1 MTNLQYQKA
10 KANLGLSHSGM
21 ASALGISLRQSMR
34 YASGE
39 NPVAEPV
46 AKLLAILIREAKSLK
61 RRSA

>member
-1 MTNLQYQKA
+1 MTPLQYTKA

-21 ASALGISLRQSMR
+21 ARALGISLRQSMR

-46 AKLLAILIREAKSLK
+46 AKLLAHLIRDDK
-61 RRSA
+61 RRP